1 MDGPESEKKRLKHIT
16 EHLEELRRLDMV
28 KSLGD
33 RNMAATVLN
42 IFRYLNLG
50 QIWEV
55 IAHSL
60 PLRRWLHQSNVW
72 EALARERV
80 DSAELELMIQ
90 RIKNLS
96 GARGINYFWVCLA
109 ADAYAVKTARG
120 GIIRLAY
127 DEIADDEERLET
139 NNTKLGKLIFEV
151 ANDIDVDVFRAVN
164 RAFPESY
171 TIQCWKEMFPNIK
184 IQRSDKSVFATRA
197 SLKAAIG
204 TFFYIVLTQGGSVLQ
219 FSISERWVWPDSGL
233 HEDVPPIAV
242 LNLFL
247 EGDSASKRYEGFFD
261 TFAFIR
267 TDAFHYY

>member
-1 MDGPESEKKRLKHIT
+1 
-16 EHLEELRRLDMV
+16 MV

-33 RNMAATVLN
+33 RNMTATVLN

-60 PLRRWLHQSNVW
+60 PLRRWLHHSKVW

-80 DSAELELMIQ
+80 EPNVLQLMLQ

-96 GARGINYFWVCLA
+96 GAQTINYFWICLA
-109 ADAYAVKTARG
+109 TDAYAVKTASG
-120 GIIRLAY
+120 GIVRLGY
-127 DEIADDEERLET
+127 DEITDEEDRAET
-139 NNTKLGKLIFEV
+139 NYTKLGKLVFEV
-151 ANDIDVDVFRAVN
+151 ANDMDVGVFRAVN

-171 TIQCWKEMFPNIK
+171 TIQCHKDMFPFIK
-184 IQRSDKSVFATRA
+184 IQRSNKSVFDSQA

-204 TFFYIVLTQGGSVLQ
+204 TFFYIVLTQGGSALQ
-219 FSISERWVWPDSGL
+219 FSVSPRWTWPDSGL
-233 HEDVPPIAV
+233 HEDPPPLAV

-247 EGDSASKRYEGFFD
+247 TGEKAAERYEGFFD

-267 TDAFHYY
+267 TDIH

>member
-127 DEIADDEERLET
+127 DEIADDDERLDT

-151 ANDIDVDVFRAVN
+151 TNDIDVDVFRAVN